1 MEKRRRKMPVFG
13 GFKMCVPGG
22 ALLPF
27 VALLLGAARLDAED
41 AGKRGVPGN
50 VPAKI
55 DGGWPNDARD
65 TFWYGDHETATR
77 VARSSGRPILLILN
91 RGAPCEV

>member
-1 MEKRRRKMPVFG
+1 MLAFGDFKRR
-13 GFKMCVPGG
+13 VPGR

-27 VALLLGAARLDAED
+27 VAILLGAARLDAVD
-41 AGKRGVPGN
+41 AGNRGVPGN

-55 DGGWPNDARD
+55 DGRWPNDARD

-77 VARSSGRPILLILN
+77 VARASGRPILLILN